1 MVAISRTIA
10 WALLGVAA
18 TMSAAQ
24 AQTVNIPVDSANTA
38 AWLRSDGGSGA
49 EMVNGGPAVWNSR
62 FVTTI
67 PAGATGISF
76 TLDTFGTDDKGVV
89 RLNGTT
95 IGDAVIFL
103 SNGAAAGAGTF
114 DFGLGGGNQAY
125 TYVGFTPGAATSLPD
140 GTTSFTLVVYMNDTN
155 SGDPSAPPLPST
167 YISSFALSG
176 TLRYSLPQAPVP
188 TLSEWA
194 TILLGAIL
202 VVFALVR
209 LRRTPN

>member
-1 MVAISRTIA
+1 MVAILRTIA
-10 WALLGVAA
+10 WTLLGIAAA
-18 TMSAAQ
+18 TSAAQ
-24 AQTVNIPVDSANTA
+24 AQTVTIPVDSTNTA

-62 FVTTI
+62 FVTAI
-67 PAGATGISF
+67 PAGATNISF

-89 RLNGTT
+89 QLNGTT

-103 SNGAAAGAGTF
+103 SNGAAAGPGTF

-125 TYVGFTPGAATSLPD
+125 NYVGFTPGASTSLP
-140 GTTSFTLVVYMNDTN
+140 GGATNFTLVVYMNDT
-155 SGDPSAPPLPST
+155 SSSDPSASPLTST
-167 YISSFALSG
+167 YISNFTLSG
-176 TLRYSLPQAPVP
+176 TLRYNLPPAPVP

-194 TILLGAIL
+194 TILLGATL

-209 LRRTPN
+209 LRRTPD